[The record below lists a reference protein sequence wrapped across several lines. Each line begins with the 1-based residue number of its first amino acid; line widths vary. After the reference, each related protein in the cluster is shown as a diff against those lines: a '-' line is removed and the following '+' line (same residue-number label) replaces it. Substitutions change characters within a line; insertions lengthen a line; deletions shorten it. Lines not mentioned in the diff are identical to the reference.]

1 MPTHFTGSRAE
12 RRTLD
17 TFIKLTRC
25 TNSVMAR
32 LAERNS
38 IGDLT
43 YSQFAVLETLYHLG
57 PLTQGEV
64 SQKILKSVSN
74 ITTVI
79 DNLER
84 DGLVRRERDVKDRRV
99 IHVHLTEAGSRKIEE
114 VLPAHVAALVNEF
127 KVLSASEQE
136 QLSKLCKKLGRGRR
150 EIGHIHGDHYEIA
163 IKQRDKSKLVVET
176 TNENQTI
183 EVNHEQ

>member
-32 LAERNS
+32 LSERNT

-43 YSQFAVLETLYHLG
+43 YSQFAVLEALYHLG
-57 PLTQGEV
+57 PMTPGEI
-64 SQKILKSVSN
+64 SAKILKSGSN
-74 ITTVI
+74 LTTVI

-84 DGLVRRERDVKDRRV
+84 DGFVRRERDANDRRV
-99 IHVHLTEAGSRKIEE
+99 IHVHLTEAGSSKLDA
-114 VLPAHVAALVNEF
+114 VLPGHVAALVDEF
-127 KVLSASEQE
+127 KALSAKEQE
-136 QLSKLCKKLGRGRR
+136 TLGELCKKLGKGRR
-150 EIGHIHGDHYEIA
+150 
-163 IKQRDKSKLVVET
+163 SK
-176 TNENQTI
+176 
-183 EVNHEQ
+183 

>member
-25 TNSVMAR
+25 TNSLLGR
-32 LAERNS
+32 LAERNT

-43 YSQFAVLETLYHLG
+43 YSQFAVLEALYHLG
-57 PLTQGEV
+57 SLTQGEV
-64 SQKILKSVSN
+64 GSKILKSTSN

-84 DGLVRRERDVKDRRV
+84 AGLVRRERDANDRRV
-99 IHVHLTEAGSRKIEE
+99 IHIHLTEAGSEKIEA
-114 VLPAHVAALVNEF
+114 VFPGHVAALVEEF
-127 KVLSASEQE
+127 SVLSASEQQTLGE
-136 QLSKLCKKLGRGRR
+136 LCKKLGKGRGS
-150 EIGHIHGDHYEIA
+150 E
-163 IKQRDKSKLVVET
+163 
-176 TNENQTI
+176 
-183 EVNHEQ
+183 